1 MSKRNVSSKD
11 FILLASI
18 LIGGIVVSLFTL
30 FFIDNQYNATAE
42 FNVHTEESVDPGIY
56 EAIIK
61 SDKVVTKLKEQENI
75 TLPVQ
80 KLKEKITVTYNEDS
94 DTLKV
99 SLFLDNRRDSI
110 LITESLAQIATE
122 EIETF
127 VQGSTVEY
135 VTAPDDGVVEDKSH
149 KVKLIYVI
157 VGLIIGYFVGTLI
170 DTFQKPRVGKRKSA
184 ESDYTVLG
192 SIPKY

>member
-18 LIGGIVVSLFTL
+18 LIGGIVASLFTL

-94 DTLKV
+94 DT
-99 SLFLDNRRDSI
+99 
-110 LITESLAQIATE
+110 
-122 EIETF
+122 
-127 VQGSTVEY
+127 
-135 VTAPDDGVVEDKSH
+135 
-149 KVKLIYVI
+149 
-157 VGLIIGYFVGTLI
+157 
-170 DTFQKPRVGKRKSA
+170 
-184 ESDYTVLG
+184 
-192 SIPKY
+192 